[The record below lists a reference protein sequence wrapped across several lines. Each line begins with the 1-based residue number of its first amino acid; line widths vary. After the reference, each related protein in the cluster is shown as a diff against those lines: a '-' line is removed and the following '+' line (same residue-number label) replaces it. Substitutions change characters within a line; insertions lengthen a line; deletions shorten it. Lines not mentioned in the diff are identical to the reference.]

1 MPFIQRHL
9 PIFEQLSPEIDWE
22 WHVVEGV
29 ALGRADSRRPYS
41 SRSMEDSHRQYR
53 SKDGTSEYLDYIV
66 SLPNSR
72 VVLYRKPLG
81 KAWKDK
87 LEMINTVV
95 HRLTRP
101 TLLLQIDSDEIW
113 NVEMIRNAIEIFH
126 HSPNRRCAYVVF
138 ERENFNL
145 ISFSCFLEKIYRIAQ
160 ITRSSLRSTHS
171 LNTRT
176 PTLECALK
184 IYDENLTRASHS
196 NTSNTGIFIRIFLS
210 LQILQHQQWMDMD
223 IKIDSSGFACGVS
236 NHICISSLTLLR
248 LLFIEVQHHGTS

>member
-95 HRLTRP
+95 HRLTLEAMSCGCP
-101 TLLLQIDSDEIW
+101 VLIW
-113 NVEMIRNAIEIFH
+113 N
-126 HSPNRRCAYVVF
+126 PNLLTEF
-138 ERENFNL
+138 GGG
-145 ISFSCFLEKIYRIAQ
+145 Q
-160 ITRSSLRSTHS
+160 
-171 LNTRT
+171 
-176 PTLECALK
+176 ALK
-184 IYDENLTRASHS
+184 EISGSAALLVNETSYNAVVRAVM
-196 NTSNTGIFIRIFLS
+196 S
-210 LQILQHQQWMDMD
+210 LVEDDALRNHHIQSGLVQSRMFQNWDKAAEKWISIITM
-223 IKIDSSGFACGVS
+223 SS
-236 NHICISSLTLLR
+236 
-248 LLFIEVQHHGTS
+248 